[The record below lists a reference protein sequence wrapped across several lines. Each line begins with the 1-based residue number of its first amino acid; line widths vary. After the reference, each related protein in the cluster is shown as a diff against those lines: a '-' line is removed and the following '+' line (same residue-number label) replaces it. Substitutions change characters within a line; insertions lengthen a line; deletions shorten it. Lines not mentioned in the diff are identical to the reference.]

1 MAGYIDH
8 TVLPGYAVEGKYCLV
23 LYSGERKWHERYV
36 ISRALPCQDERSI
49 GWCVVAT
56 PDGDVYGEPLCPP
69 SVSGVAVLQDDRSLP
84 PGLLRRNVYRFE
96 DGQVGHAPAGAELQ
110 HLRGA
115 AAAELAALQSEID
128 ALGGGSGIVGPVASS
143 AAAPPAAA
151 PPPLSPPGPVL
162 APAAG
167 FVWVVASSEKQYAR
181 GSMVPLQTVVGGYQ
195 AGSKGVAALSD
206 GTVLFA
212 ELIANQDLMRYVS
225 PEPPAVAASPLV
237 QGGGA
242 VAMNQDDARTLAVRY
257 SSEGKRRRELR
268 EGVELVSESSWGDW
282 PIKGP
287 RTAKWVG
294 QYIVTN
300 GGSPLTMHNTWK
312 SNCKLQPSDN
322 GVLEHES
329 ICKDLELALEY
340 DQLNLGELA
349 CLELLC
355 RQLQMLQYRWKER
368 ILGATSA
375 GTVDDE
381 SHFFSVLTR
390 LGATYALPLPLTLG
404 WERSFT
410 RRVKPTRSKGKP
422 ARSGRC
428 SGATSRNL
436 RDAEGVLL
444 CAASALAGLRCA
456 SFSSAWF

>member
-1 MAGYIDH
+1 
-8 TVLPGYAVEGKYCLV
+8 
-23 LYSGERKWHERYV
+23 
-36 ISRALPCQDERSI
+36 
-49 GWCVVAT
+49 
-56 PDGDVYGEPLCPP
+56 
-69 SVSGVAVLQDDRSLP
+69 
-84 PGLLRRNVYRFE
+84 
-96 DGQVGHAPAGAELQ
+96 
-110 HLRGA
+110 
-115 AAAELAALQSEID
+115 
-128 ALGGGSGIVGPVASS
+128 
-143 AAAPPAAA
+143 
-151 PPPLSPPGPVL
+151 
-162 APAAG
+162 
-167 FVWVVASSEKQYAR
+167 
-181 GSMVPLQTVVGGYQ
+181 
-195 AGSKGVAALSD
+195 
-206 GTVLFA
+206 
-212 ELIANQDLMRYVS
+212 
-225 PEPPAVAASPLV
+225 
-237 QGGGA
+237 
-242 VAMNQDDARTLAVRY
+242 
-257 SSEGKRRRELR
+257 
-268 EGVELVSESSWGDW
+268 
-282 PIKGP
+282 
-287 RTAKWVG
+287 
-294 QYIVTN
+294 
-300 GGSPLTMHNTWK
+300 MHNTWK

-329 ICKDLELALEY
+329 ICKALELALEY